1 MKYILHTH
9 HLSQHRNHPS
19 DIWYHSMASVVENE
33 VELYNQKAEALS
45 LSGLGAPTRFLMQSE
60 LNSHGKM

>member
-1 MKYILHTH
+1 
-9 HLSQHRNHPS
+9 
-19 DIWYHSMASVVENE
+19 MASVVENE